1 MGAEK
6 YIYLWVIVIILMRGW
21 DSPDSLFES
30 EPLPRTILGG
40 FWASFLDEA
49 GSSLRKQEVVHIS
62 IEGCSK
68 MWAGRKRRGHRGR
81 KPKPIHIER
90 KFTPYT
96 FKPSPPQQRPPILL
110 SPVELEILRL
120 VDIEGLPL
128 TIAGQRIG
136 VSRTTVWRILKESRR
151 KIASAIL
158 TGRPIAIAPA
168 SEQESP

>member
-1 MGAEK
+1 
-6 YIYLWVIVIILMRGW
+6 
-21 DSPDSLFES
+21 
-30 EPLPRTILGG
+30 
-40 FWASFLDEA
+40 
-49 GSSLRKQEVVHIS
+49 
-62 IEGCSK
+62 
-68 MWAGRKRRGHRGR
+68 
-81 KPKPIHIER
+81 
-90 KFTPYT
+90 
-96 FKPSPPQQRPPILL
+96 
-110 SPVELEILRL
+110 LEILRL